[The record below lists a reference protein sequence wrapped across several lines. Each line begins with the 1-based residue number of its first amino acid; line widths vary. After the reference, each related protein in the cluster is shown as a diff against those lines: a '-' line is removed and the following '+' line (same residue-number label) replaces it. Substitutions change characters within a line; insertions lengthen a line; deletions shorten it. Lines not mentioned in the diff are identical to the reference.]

1 MDLPECP
8 RTLLKKQCIRYLG
21 PKERE
26 LYEYIINE
34 GKVIHKQSGE
44 PLDTSKGPKD
54 AYWIFVM
61 STARRLYAG
70 KKEKGV
76 FQHSSFLSG
85 GATIAAGKFTVKAGV
100 IKSIWAYSGH
110 YKPSTEDL
118 NNFMKFLEENGV
130 NLKEIEMRPF
140 KKGDY
145 HNDSMPNE
153 TQNIIVGTNPPQLI
167 LSSDTKEGDEGKDAP
182 IERAKVTYHRTLSGG
197 LHNPKGT
204 DVPQK
209 AILERIKS
217 KSETESY
224 QLGLKLSLKWSTG
237 AGPRIGCVKDYPT
250 KLRMQALEMVHLLT
264 GASTIPHSSLLAE
277 AQECHDPDRRLEDLV
292 KRAQAN

>member
-1 MDLPECP
+1 
-8 RTLLKKQCIRYLG
+8 
-21 PKERE
+21 
-26 LYEYIINE
+26 
-34 GKVIHKQSGE
+34 
-44 PLDTSKGPKD
+44 
-54 AYWIFVM
+54 
-61 STARRLYAG
+61 
-70 KKEKGV
+70 
-76 FQHSSFLSG
+76 
-85 GATIAAGKFTVKAGV
+85 
-100 IKSIWAYSGH
+100 
-110 YKPSTEDL
+110 
-118 NNFMKFLEENGV
+118 MKFLEENGV
-130 NLKEIEMRPF
+130 NLKEIEVHQCNHNFDLPIHVRLDGFIIYMVLILVIQMRPF